1 MTNRTAADTID
12 LLATLAC
19 EEATARR
26 TAAAQDAVKTA
37 WGYACGF
44 AGAAEDLD
52 RHVSAEDRETA
63 REMAWRDAAPTAR
76 ALSEASR
83 LLAESD
89 PLGDID
95 DEEVLASV
103 LREAWALYRQT
114 LVTLRQDAAAAVA

>member
-1 MTNRTAADTID
+1 MNNAHRTAADTID
-12 LLATLAC
+12 LAA
-19 EEATARR
+19 EEATALR
-26 TAAAQDAVKTA
+26 TDAAAQAVKTA
-37 WGYACGF
+37 WGCACGF

-63 REMAWRDAAPTAR
+63 REMAWRDAVPTAR
-76 ALSEASR
+76 ALAEASR

-103 LREAWALYRQT
+103 LREARTLYHET
-114 LVTLRQDAAAAVA
+114 VVLLRQHEAAAAVA